1 MLIEIKTFKITF
13 FLQFDEY
20 KKLYLVNMIFDVKG
34 EGKEERGSLLYY
46 HNKKE
51 YTYNQ
56 NKVTGGKE

>member
-34 EGKEERGSLLYY
+34 ERKEERGSLFYY
-46 HNKKE
+46 HNKKG